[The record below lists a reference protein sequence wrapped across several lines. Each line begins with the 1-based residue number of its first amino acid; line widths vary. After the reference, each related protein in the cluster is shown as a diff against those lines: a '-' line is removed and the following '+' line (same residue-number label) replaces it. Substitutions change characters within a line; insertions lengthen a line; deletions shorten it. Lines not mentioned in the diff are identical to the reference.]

1 MPFDHHFALEGTAVS
16 VVEDPLLCQEMGLL
30 LGLGVL
36 HVLLVLGQTLLLLLL
51 RCAVVL
57 AHLLRKE
64 QRNQCW
70 PAAFLFELRLGPF
83 GRTAGQ

>member
-1 MPFDHHFALEGTAVS
+1 MPFDHHFTLEGTAVS
-16 VVEDPLLCQEMGLL
+16 VVEDPLLCQEMSLL

-51 RCAVVL
+51 GCAVVL

-64 QRNQCW
+64 QRN
-70 PAAFLFELRLGPF
+70 
-83 GRTAGQ
+83 